1 MRRPWLVAL
10 AGVLLGAAIVY
21 VVLGGLVRSERAP
34 QEAASAA
41 GAEDGSEEEVRR
53 IRASLFFVAEDGLRL
68 VAVEREVPYG
78 ATPAEQARLILVEQ
92 LKPAP
97 PPFAQALPP
106 GTALQAVFLTD
117 RGDAYVDLS
126 EDTTR
131 GHTGGSL
138 DELFSVYAVVNAV
151 TVNLP
156 AVHRVQILIDGKE
169 VDTMAGHIDL
179 RRPLPK
185 SLAWV
190 QAPDAQ
196 STSSSAVPTTGAL
209 P

>member
-1 MRRPWLVAL
+1 MRRLVLVAL
-10 AGVLLGAAIVY
+10 AGVLLAAAIVY
-21 VVLGGLVRSERAP
+21 VVLGGLVRSERAAHAP
-34 QEAASAA
+34 PAA
-41 GAEDGSEEEVRR
+41 GAPVETGEDGRR
-53 IRASLFFVAEDGLRL
+53 IRASLFYVAEDGLRL

-78 ATPAEQARLILVEQ
+78 EDAAEQARLILIEQ

-97 PPFAQALPP
+97 FPFAQALPP
-106 GTALQAVFLTD
+106 GTALHAIFLTN
-117 RGDAYVDLS
+117 RGEAYVDLS
-126 EDTTR
+126 EDATR
-131 GHTGGSL
+131 AHTGGSL
-138 DELFSVYAVVNAV
+138 DELFSVYAIVNAV

-156 AVHRVQILIDGKE
+156 AISRVQILIDGRE

-196 STSSSAVPTTGAL
+196 STSSSTAPTTGAL